1 MSVPIRVLLA
11 DDHPVFRKGLRGV
24 LEEAP
29 DITVVA
35 EARNGDDAL
44 VLVREHRPDI
54 IVLDLD
60 MPDKDGIEVA
70 RAVRDEKL
78 ATQAVL
84 LTAHKSEAL
93 VNRAL
98 DSGVSGYVL
107 KDGALTEIVDCVR
120 AVHARRPWVSAQ
132 LATVLLTRR
141 DRAEK
146 LADENTGLGS
156 LTATERRVLTL
167 VARGNTSREIGEEMF
182 ISVRTVEHHRAN
194 IALKLSLKGS
204 NALVKF
210 AVAHRSELS

>member
-1 MSVPIRVLLA
+1 MSIRVLLA

-24 LEEAP
+24 LEEPA

-35 EARNGDDAL
+35 EAGNGDEAL
-44 VLVREHRPDI
+44 VMIRELRPDVV
-54 IVLDLD
+54 VLDLD

-78 ATQAVL
+78 PTQAVL
-84 LTAHKSEAL
+84 LTAHRSEAL

-107 KDGALTEIVDCVR
+107 KDGAVTEIVECVR
-120 AVHARRPWVSAQ
+120 AVHAGRPWVSAQ
-132 LATVLLTRR
+132 LATALLTRR
-141 DRAEK
+141 VRAEK
-146 LADENTGLGS
+146 LVDDHSGLAS

-167 VARGNTSREIGEEMF
+167 VARGGTSREIGEELF

-194 IALKLSLKGS
+194 IALKLGLRGS

>member
-1 MSVPIRVLLA
+1 MSIRVLLA
-11 DDHPVFRKGLRGV
+11 DDHPLFRKGLRGV
-24 LEEAP
+24 LEEVP

-35 EARNGDDAL
+35 EAGNGADAL
-44 VLVREHRPDI
+44 AKTREHHPDV

-78 ATQAVL
+78 ATHAVL
-84 LTAHKSEAL
+84 LTAHRSEAL

-120 AVHARRPWVSAQ
+120 AVHAGRPWVSAQ
-132 LATVLLTRR
+132 LATALLTRR
-141 DRAEK
+141 ERAEK
-146 LADENTGLGS
+146 LAGENSGLGS

-167 VARGNTSREIGEEMF
+167 VARGNTSRDIAEELF

-194 IALKLSLKGS
+194 VALKLGLRGS

-210 AVAHRSELS
+210 AVAHRSEL

>member
-1 MSVPIRVLLA
+1 MSTPIRIVLA
-11 DDHPVFRKGLRGV
+11 DDHPVFRRGLRGI
-24 LEEAP
+24 LEEAA
-29 DITVVA
+29 DLTVVA
-35 EARNGDDAL
+35 ETGNGDEAL
-44 VLVREHRPDI
+44 THIRVLHPDI
-54 IVLDLD
+54 AVLDLD
-60 MPDKDGIEVA
+60 MPGKDGVDVA
-70 RAVRDEKL
+70 RAIRDEKL
-78 ATQAVL
+78 PVRAVL

-120 AVHARRPWVSAQ
+120 AVHEGRPWVSAQ

-141 DRAEK
+141 DKAAS
-146 LADENTGLGS
+146 LSSDSPGLGD

-167 VARGNTSREIGEEMF
+167 VARGSTSREIAETLF

-194 IALKLSLKGS
+194 ITQKLGLRGS

>member
-1 MSVPIRVLLA
+1 M
-11 DDHPVFRKGLRGV
+11 
-24 LEEAP
+24 
-29 DITVVA
+29 
-35 EARNGDDAL
+35 
-44 VLVREHRPDI
+44 VREHRPDI

-84 LTAHKSEAL
+84 LTAHRSEAL

-167 VARGNTSREIGEEMF
+167 VARGSTSREIGEAMF

-194 IALKLSLKGS
+194 IALKLGLKGS

-210 AVAHRSELS
+210 AVAHRLELS

>member
-1 MSVPIRVLLA
+1 MSSPIRVLLA

-24 LEEAP
+24 LEESS

-35 EARNGDDAL
+35 EAGNGDEAL
-44 VLVREHRPDI
+44 VMIRELRPDV

-120 AVHARRPWVSAQ
+120 AVHAGRPWVSAQ

-146 LADENTGLGS
+146 LADDHTGLAA
-156 LTATERRVLTL
+156 LTSTERRVLTL
-167 VARGNTSREIGEEMF
+167 VARGNTSREIGEELF

-194 IALKLSLKGS
+194 IALKLGLKGS

-210 AVAHRSELS
+210 ALAHRSELS

>member
-1 MSVPIRVLLA
+1 MSIRVLLA
-11 DDHPVFRKGLRGV
+11 DDHPLFRKGLRGV
-24 LEEAP
+24 LEEAS

-35 EARNGDDAL
+35 EAANGEDAL
-44 VLVREHRPDI
+44 TMIREQRPDVV
-54 IVLDLD
+54 VLDLD
-60 MPDKDGIEVA
+60 MPGRDGIEVA
-70 RAVRDEKL
+70 GVLRDEKL
-78 ATQAVL
+78 PVRAVL
-84 LTAHKSEAL
+84 LTAHRSEAL

-120 AVHARRPWVSAQ
+120 AVHAGRPWVSAQ

-141 DRAEK
+141 DKAEH
-146 LADENTGLGS
+146 LSGDHPGLGS

-167 VARGNTSREIGEEMF
+167 VARGSTSREIGEELF

-194 IALKLSLKGS
+194 IALKLGLRGS

>member
-1 MSVPIRVLLA
+1 MTIRVLLA
-11 DDHPVFRKGLRGV
+11 DDHPLFRKGLRGV

-29 DITVVA
+29 DITVIA
-35 EARNGDDAL
+35 EATDGEEAL
-44 VLVREHRPDI
+44 RLIRAQRPDI
-54 IVLDLD
+54 VVLDLD
-60 MPDKDGIEVA
+60 MPGQDGIEVA
-70 RAVRDEKL
+70 ATIRDEKL

-84 LTAHKSEAL
+84 LTAHRSEAL

-107 KDGALTEIVDCVR
+107 KDGALTEIVDSVR
-120 AVHARRPWVSAQ
+120 AVHGGRPWVSAQ

-141 DRAEK
+141 DRAEH
-146 LADENTGLGS
+146 LSGDRPGLGS

-167 VARGNTSREIGEEMF
+167 VARGNTSREIGEALF

-194 IALKLSLKGS
+194 IALKLGLRGS

>member
-1 MSVPIRVLLA
+1 MSVTIRVVLA
-11 DDHPVFRKGLRGV
+11 DDHPLFRKGLRGV

-35 EARNGDDAL
+35 EAGNGGEAL
-44 VLVREHRPDI
+44 VMAREQRPDVI
-54 IVLDLD
+54 DLDLD

-70 RAVRDEKL
+70 RIVRDEKL
-78 ATQAVL
+78 PTQAVL

-146 LADENTGLGS
+146 LADEKTGLGS

-167 VARGNTSREIGEEMF
+167 VARGGTSREIGEEMF

-194 IALKLSLKGS
+194 IALKLGLKGS

>member
-1 MSVPIRVLLA
+1 MSIRVLLA
-11 DDHPVFRKGLRGV
+11 DDHPLFRKGLRGV
-24 LEEAP
+24 LEEVP

-35 EARNGDDAL
+35 EAGNGAQAL
-44 VLVREHRPDI
+44 ELIREHHPDV

-70 RAVRDEKL
+70 REVRDEKL
-78 ATQAVL
+78 ATHTVL
-84 LTAHKSEAL
+84 LTAHRSEAL

-120 AVHARRPWVSAQ
+120 AVHAGRPWVSAQ
-132 LATVLLTRR
+132 LATALLTRR
-141 DRAEK
+141 ERAEK

-167 VARGNTSREIGEEMF
+167 VARGNTSREIGEELF

-194 IALKLSLKGS
+194 IALKLGLRGS

>member
-1 MSVPIRVLLA
+1 
-11 DDHPVFRKGLRGV
+11 
-24 LEEAP
+24 
-29 DITVVA
+29 
-35 EARNGDDAL
+35 
-44 VLVREHRPDI
+44 
-54 IVLDLD
+54 
-60 MPDKDGIEVA
+60 MPDKDGIDVA

-78 ATQAVL
+78 LTHAVL

-107 KDGALTEIVDCVR
+107 KDGALPEIVDCVR
-120 AVHARRPWVSAQ
+120 AVHAGRPWVSAQ

-146 LADENTGLGS
+146 LADDHTGLAA
-156 LTATERRVLTL
+156 LTSTERRVLTL
-167 VARGNTSREIGEEMF
+167 VARGSTSREIGEELF

-194 IALKLSLKGS
+194 IALKVGLKGS

-210 AVAHRSELS
+210 ALAHRSELS

>member
-1 MSVPIRVLLA
+1 MSLPIRVLLA
-11 DDHPVFRKGLRGV
+11 DDHPLFRKGLKGV
-24 LEEAP
+24 LEEAS

-35 EARNGDDAL
+35 EAGNGGEAL
-44 VLVREHRPDI
+44 VMIREERPDV

-78 ATQAVL
+78 PAQAVL
-84 LTAHKSEAL
+84 LTAHRSEAL

-120 AVHARRPWVSAQ
+120 AVHAGRPWVSAQ
-132 LATVLLTRR
+132 LAGVLLTRR
-141 DRAEK
+141 DRADK
-146 LADENTGLGS
+146 LADDHSGLGS

-167 VARGNTSREIGEEMF
+167 VARGNTSREIGEELF

-194 IALKLSLKGS
+194 IALKLGLRGS

-210 AVAHRSELS
+210 ALAHRSELS